1 MAFNTLNRLKWTG
14 RMGGCTITI
23 VHRGAPGGLKA
34 VNGADVVEVKKSYF
48 TYQNCGR
55 ESFIPLHRVR
65 TICCAGETLWKKKT
79 AKG

>member
-14 RMGGCTITI
+14 RMGNCTITI
-23 VHRGAPGGLKA
+23 AHRGAPGGVKP

-65 TICCAGETLWKKKT
+65 KICCAGEEVWKKKT